1 MQGKLGPVPHFQI
14 CPKNDLTGDS
24 YWVFAA
30 GPAEA
35 RRLIALNVRDAA
47 MAEDGAK
54 FTCEPA
60 QSSGKMPPLT
70 HIYRRVGRP
79 VPIVKR

>member
-1 MQGKLGPVPHFQI
+1 VPHFQI
-14 CPKNDLTGDS
+14 CPKNDPLGDS
-24 YWVFAA
+24 YWVFADR
-30 GPAEA
+30 PAEA

-60 QSSGKMPPLT
+60 PSSGKMPPLT
-70 HIYRRVGRP
+70 YIYCRVGRP